1 MENENTTELKPWP
14 MDFDTLKKGD
24 VIPVADVERITG
36 KKAGTKQYAF
46 AALNIVK
53 RMRDHLFDKEK
64 YWTIVMRKDAI
75 CILTDIEAA
84 EYNSHEYETSRNRLK
99 RLHVQTLAVDS
110 MQLSDEQRRTHYRR
124 LQVQAFEM
132 SAMRSARLE
141 CIRTAKQLD
150 HDAPKDAK

>member
-1 MENENTTELKPWP
+1 MTDENATELNPWP
-14 MDFDTLKKGD
+14 MDFDTLQKGD
-24 VIPVADVERITG
+24 VIPVADVERMTG
-36 KKAGTKQYAF
+36 KKQGTKQYAF

-64 YWTIVMRKDAI
+64 FWTIAMRKDAI
-75 CILTDIEAA
+75 CILTDVEAA
-84 EYNSHEYETSRNRLK
+84 EYNPHEYETSRNRLK

-110 MQLSDEQRRTHYRR
+110 MKLSDDQRDTHYRR

-141 CIRTAKQLD
+141 CIKGAKQIG
-150 HDAPKDAK
+150 KDA